1 MEATP
6 QTRPIPLRMAFGRQF
21 LLRLASSEVEAV
33 QQFRHR
39 HEADSEAIADQVL
52 ADATQG
58 QVGPTH
64 SGTHRV
70 ASRVVV
76 DEGGEGVVQTGE
88 DLGQFESPAP
98 FFRERPGGK
107 QTGLTISRLPRRM
120 VFSSQSRT
128 RAR

>member
-1 MEATP
+1 
-6 QTRPIPLRMAFGRQF
+6 MAFGRQF

-33 QQFRHR
+33 EQFFHR
-39 HEADSEAIADQVL
+39 LDADSEAIADQVL

-64 SGTHRV
+64 TGTHRV

-76 DEGGEGVVQTGE
+76 DEGGEGVVQAGE
-88 DLGQFESPAP
+88 DLGEFEPPAP

-107 QTGLTISRLPRRM
+107 ERGSTISRLPRRM

-128 RAR
+128 RAK